1 MTPGLHKKI
10 FSRKK
15 ITVVLVSVLLIIA
28 FINSFTG
35 VYKNVRVRN
44 NSPVIDS
51 SGTDTNFIYILK
63 NPDYLFDL
71 LTYNEYA
78 ESDKAFDNKD
88 ITPKRII
95 IKRPFFRKPE
105 IDNLIDNYG
114 ELIIEECNQYKI
126 DWRLI
131 LAIIHQ
137 ESNFDST
144 ARSHAGAFGLMQIM
158 PRTGAGLQSQL
169 QLEETGTAKNNLIA
183 GIYYYANLVASFDA
197 FGKDKYQFALASYNA
212 GLSRVVDLLTIAN
225 FYNKDYKIWD
235 TVKQYLPYLSSAY
248 DSVHKKIWV
257 NSQKP
262 SGGILNNWTEP
273 YNYVE
278 YVMYYYEQYKKFLPG
293 NLPEETKKKNRRK

>member
-225 FYNKDYKIWD
+225 F
-235 TVKQYLPYLSSAY
+235 
-248 DSVHKKIWV
+248 
-257 NSQKP
+257 
-262 SGGILNNWTEP
+262 
-273 YNYVE
+273 
-278 YVMYYYEQYKKFLPG
+278 
-293 NLPEETKKKNRRK
+293 